1 MNKLEGRM
9 LIMVNNIA
17 NNNTPKEYTLAGINL
32 GAPRCR
38 ILANRMKFST
48 SLTALHLARKR
59 IEDPEGVELA
69 RILIENKV
77 LRKLEL
83 EGNLLGPNTAKEFG
97 KVLKIN
103 NTLRLL
109 DLESN

>member
-9 LIMVNNIA
+9 LILVNNIKE
-17 NNNTPKEYTLAGINL
+17 NNTPKEYTLAGINL

-38 ILANRMKFST
+38 ILCSRMRFNT
-48 SLTALHLARKR
+48 SLTALHLARKQ
-59 IEDPEGVELA
+59 IQDPEGVEIA
-69 RILIENKV
+69 KILYDNKV

-83 EGNLLGPNTAKEFG
+83 EGNLLGPNTAREFG
-97 KVLKIN
+97 NVLKVN
-103 NTLRLL
+103 KTLRLL